1 MKRKT
6 LSICIVCLILQMCS
20 FTGCSD
26 DKSKDTPENAPTV
39 SESETSVISQDSSEI
54 SSDIKSET
62 VNSDIIMNTDKNII
76 LPEMDIE
83 DDISETSQQ
92 VSAQSDKADTANND
106 NKAVT
111 TKTITTH
118 KQTVT
123 TTNTS
128 AKNTTTVVTTKNN
141 TSRKE
146 ITIKTVTT
154 AVPSESKTTVTTK
167 GAIELPEIDF
177 N

>member
-54 SSDIKSET
+54 SSDITSET

-76 LPEMDIE
+76 LPELGIE
-83 DDISETSQQ
+83 DDASETSQQ
-92 VSAQSDKADTANND
+92 VSAQLDKAD

-146 ITIKTVTT
+146 TTIKAVTT
-154 AVPSESKTTVTTK
+154 AVPSETKTTVTTK

>member
-1 MKRKT
+1 MKKT
-6 LSICIVCLILQMCS
+6 LLICATGAILQMCF

-26 DKSKDTPENAPTV
+26 DKSKDTQ
-39 SESETSVISQDSSEI
+39 ESSQGTSVETSHAEMSDSDTATNTLKEI
-54 SSDIKSET
+54 
-62 VNSDIIMNTDKNII
+62 V
-76 LPEMDIE
+76 LPEMEIE
-83 DDISETSQQ
+83 DDTSETSQS
-92 VSAQSDKADTANND
+92 VSVQSDKEDTANNN
-106 NKAVT
+106 NKVVT

-141 TSRKE
+141 TSRE
-146 ITIKTVTT
+146 ETTIKAVTT